1 MRKDIDCIL
10 CGSCVADI
18 LCRPVRLD
26 VPIGAGRLLSTE
38 PLQVATGGLV
48 SNAGVAMARLGMK
61 SAAFT
66 YVGRDEWARLIR
78 GRLEAEGLDCTGLLE
93 HPTASTSTT
102 VVLID
107 PSGER
112 SFAHCVGAPKLMDR
126 RLYFDHLH
134 LFARSR
140 MTLIGY
146 YSLMPNLEGD
156 LAEVLAAIRETGCR
170 TALDCAGSGGSMQ
183 PLDRLLPHLDV
194 YVPSLNEAVHQTA
207 LDDPRAVLGQYRAC
221 GAAGL
226 VGVKLG
232 ARGVL
237 LSPAGG
243 EYIEIP
249 ALGPPGPIVDTTGAG
264 DCFYAGLLTGLLRGL
279 DVRSSGLLG
288 AAAGA
293 CCITAL
299 GATAG
304 IRDFAATAELAGITA
319 WGQSKVSRKVRQAF
333 QPDSAGQS
341 QAGKAD
347 VQQF

>member
-1 MRKDIDCIL
+1 M
-10 CGSCVADI
+10 ADI
-18 LCRPVRLD
+18 LCRPVCLE
-26 VPIGAGRLLSTE
+26 VPIGGGRLLFTD
-38 PLQVATGGLV
+38 PLQVVTGGIV
-48 SNAGVAMARLGMK
+48 SNSGVAMARLGMK
-61 SAAFT
+61 AAAFT

-112 SFAHCVGAPKLMDR
+112 SFAHCVGAPTLMDR
-126 RLYFDHLH
+126 RLFLDHLD

-146 YSLMPNLEGD
+146 YPLMPNVESD
-156 LAEVLAAIRETGCR
+156 LPDVLAAIHKTGCK

-183 PLDRLLPHLDV
+183 PLDQILPHLDV
-194 YVPSLNEAVHQTA
+194 YIPSLNEANHQTG
-207 LDDPRAVLGQYRAC
+207 LSDPREILSVYRGC
-221 GAAGL
+221 GATGL
-226 VGVKLG
+226 LGVKLG
-232 ARGVL
+232 SKGVL
-237 LSPAGG
+237 LSPAAG

-249 ALGPPGPIVDTTGAG
+249 AVVPPGSIVDTTGAG

-279 DVRSSGLLG
+279 DVRSAGLLG

-304 IRDFAATAELAGITA
+304 IRDFAATAALAG
-319 WGQSKVSRKVRQAF
+319 V
-333 QPDSAGQS
+333 
-341 QAGKAD
+341 
-347 VQQF
+347 

>member
-1 MRKDIDCIL
+1 MQKDIDCIL

-18 LCRPVRLD
+18 LCRPVTLD
-26 VPIGAGRLLSTE
+26 VAIGAGRLLCTE
-38 PLQVATGGLV
+38 PLQVVTGGIV
-48 SNAGVAMARLGMK
+48 NNAGVAMARLGMR

-93 HPTASTSTT
+93 HPTAATSTT

-126 RLYFDHLH
+126 RLFLEHLD
-134 LFARSR
+134 LFAHSR
-140 MTLIGY
+140 MTLMGY
-146 YSLMPNLEGD
+146 YSLMPNLESD
-156 LAEVLAAIRETGCR
+156 LPEVFSAIRETGCK

-183 PLDRLLPHLDV
+183 PLDRILPHLDV
-194 YVPSLNEAVHQTA
+194 YVPSHNEASHQTGLNE
-207 LDDPRAVLGQYRAC
+207 PRAILDLYRRC

-232 ARGVL
+232 SKGVL
-237 LSPAGG
+237 LSPAAG

-249 ALGPPGPIVDTTGAG
+249 AVAPPGPIVDTTGAG
-264 DCFYAGLLTGLLRGL
+264 DCFYGGLLTGLLRGL
-279 DVRSSGLLG
+279 DVRRAGLLG

-304 IRDFAATAELAGITA
+304 IRDFAATAALAGLNGI
-319 WGQSKVSRKVRQAF
+319 G
-333 QPDSAGQS
+333 
-341 QAGKAD
+341 
-347 VQQF
+347 

>member
-1 MRKDIDCIL
+1 MRKDFDCIL

-26 VPIGAGRLLSTE
+26 AAIGGGQLFRTE
-38 PLQVATGGLV
+38 PLQVVTGGIV
-48 SNAGVAMARLGMK
+48 NNSGVAMARLGMRT
-61 SAAFT
+61 AAFT

-112 SFAHCVGAPKLMDR
+112 SFAHCVGAPELMDG
-126 RLYFDHLH
+126 RLFLDHLDR
-134 LFARSR
+134 FARSR

-146 YSLMPNLEGD
+146 YSLMCNLDND
-156 LAEVLAAIRETGCR
+156 LPEVLAAIRETGCK
-170 TALDCAGSGGSMQ
+170 TALDCAGSGGTMQ
-183 PLDRLLPHLDV
+183 PLERILPHLDI
-194 YVPSLNEAVHQTA
+194 YVPSLNEASHQTG
-207 LDDPRAVLGQYRAC
+207 LDDPQAILNLYRGC

-226 VGVKLG
+226 LGIKLG
-232 ARGVL
+232 SKGVL

-243 EYIEIP
+243 ECIEIP
-249 ALGPPGPIVDTTGAG
+249 AVTPPGPIMDTTGAG

-279 DVRSSGLLG
+279 DVRSAGLLG

-304 IRDFAATAELAGITA
+304 IRDFAATARLAGL
-319 WGQSKVSRKVRQAF
+319 
-333 QPDSAGQS
+333 
-341 QAGKAD
+341 
-347 VQQF
+347 